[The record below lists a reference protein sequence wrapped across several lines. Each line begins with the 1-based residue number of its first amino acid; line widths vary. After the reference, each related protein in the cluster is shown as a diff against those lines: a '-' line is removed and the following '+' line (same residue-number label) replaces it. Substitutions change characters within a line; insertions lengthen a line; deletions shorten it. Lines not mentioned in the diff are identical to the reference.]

1 MAHDL
6 LKLGLALAALVVIAG
21 VVATLVSGYL
31 TAYNTGNKSV
41 QVPQP
46 AVTGG
51 KSVRSMTSPTPRPLM
66 TPPQYTK
73 NQPFIVPETP
83 SAPMEYGQMPPVE
96 MPEQQPPAASLPSN
110 ATTLPAA
117 TSPSVTPTAQWYN
130 IMQDLL
136 KIFPGL
142 FTGIQR
148 AFPQWPVGWFKLL

>member
-46 AVTGG
+46 AITGG
-51 KSVRSMTSPTPRPLM
+51 KSVRSMTSPTPGPSM
-66 TPPQYTK
+66 APPQYPK
-73 NQPFIVPETP
+73 NQPFIMPETP
-83 SAPMEYGQMPPVE
+83 SAPMEYGQMPQVE

-110 ATTLPAA
+110 ATAPPAL
-117 TSPSVTPTAQWYN
+117 TSPSAPSMTIWNY
-130 IMQDLL
+130 IIQDLL
-136 KIFPGL
+136 KLFPGL

-148 AFPQWPVGWFKLL
+148 AFPQWPVGWFRL